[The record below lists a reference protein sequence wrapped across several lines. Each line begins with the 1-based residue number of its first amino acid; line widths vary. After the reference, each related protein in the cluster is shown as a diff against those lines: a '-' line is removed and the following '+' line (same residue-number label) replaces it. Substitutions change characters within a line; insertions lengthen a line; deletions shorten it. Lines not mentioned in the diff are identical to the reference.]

1 MANIKRYASN
11 LSHNITGTASMG
23 LNYPCDVMEVYPGDS
38 FKLQF
43 RNMTRFMPQIAPTTS
58 DVFVGLDVHEVPL
71 RQLAEKIGINWDDFL
86 TGGQNGDKMI
96 LAPTIT
102 IPETGYEPGS
112 LADWLGYPC
121 NYTDPDSNEKV
132 IVAAGQ
138 TFNAW
143 PVLAYMHIIDSNYLD
158 QNFVQH
164 LDFTKY
170 QEFLDGDYVF
180 NDAAGNPLGY
190 DLLVNGIFPKAW
202 SRDFLGK
209 SMPNTQRGPAINLP
223 IGDSAMLQPTTAPV
237 ETLGGFVVD
246 SNSFLLIPGLGSSL
260 SNLGVNGPMTYN
272 ITGATGSVD
281 FAELI
286 HAWNIPLSPSY
297 WIPSNQEVLIG
308 AVQVGDS
315 HWNVYLTL
323 TGVSSGTTRLE
334 RFVGTQG
341 NANVVVSDNFPT
353 QLSVSDKQ
361 VANLVGIGA
370 DLANATGI
378 SMIVFRT
385 YARMQRF
392 GEMLQKA
399 GARAVEYTL
408 AMFGVR
414 IPDSR
419 AQRPIFHGS
428 FRMPVIFSEVLQTS
442 QTSDTSPLAY
452 MAGHGIT
459 GGVNKP
465 IHVKILEHGLLIT
478 IMHIMPR
485 SQYQTYVPNYLLRMN
500 RNDIP
505 LPLFQHVG
513 DQPVLR
519 KQIFPNSSK
528 PDEAFGYVPK
538 YSELTS
544 IPSTLH
550 GHMKDTFLHWT
561 MARYYKDEPV
571 LSAKWRYETP
581 SNRSFSVP
589 DEAQT
594 VVQIGVEC
602 KARRAFVKNAEPGIH
617 IV

>member
-1 MANIKRYASN
+1 MANIKRYSSN

-23 LNYPCDVMEVYPGDS
+23 LNYPCDVIEVFPGDS

-43 RNMTRFMPQIAPTTS
+43 KNLTRFMPQIAPTTS
-58 DVFVGLDVHEVPL
+58 DVFVGLDLHEVPL
-71 RQLAEKIGINWDDFL
+71 RQLAEKIGINWDDYL

-96 LAPTIT
+96 PAPTIT

-112 LADWLGYPC
+112 LADWLNYPC
-121 NYTDPDSNEKV
+121 NYTDPDSGEKV
-132 IVAAGQ
+132 IVGAGQ
-138 TFNAW
+138 VYDAW

-170 QEFLDGDYVF
+170 QDFLDGTYEF
-180 NDAAGNPLGY
+180 CDAAGNPLGY
-190 DLLVNGIFPKAW
+190 DLLVNGLFPKAW

-209 SMPNTQRGPAINLP
+209 AMPNTQRGPTITLP
-223 IGDSAMLQPTTAPV
+223 IGDNAGLNPSVAPV
-237 ETLGGFVVD
+237 VTGGYVVVGNTTTVTVVGRLNALGLTIGKYHYDF
-246 SNSFLLIPGLGSSL
+246 NSGDVLPQGRTLLIYDGDSTMPWDVKVSVRFNGTTPVYEYLAMNGQWMSFSEDL
-260 SNLGVNGPMTYN
+260 SADITYN
-272 ITGATGSVD
+272 NGTLTVTAGSGSV
-281 FAELI
+281 
-286 HAWNIPLSPSY
+286 
-297 WIPSNQEVLIG
+297 
-308 AVQVGDS
+308 
-315 HWNVYLTL
+315 
-323 TGVSSGTTRLE
+323 
-334 RFVGTQG
+334 
-341 NANVVVSDNFPT
+341 
-353 QLSVSDKQ
+353 
-361 VANLVGIGA
+361 A
-370 DLANATGI
+370 DLSGVAADLVNATGI

-392 GEMLQKA
+392 GEVLQKA

-428 FRMPVIFSEVLQTS
+428 FRMPVVFSEVLQTS

-505 LPLFQHVG
+505 NPLFQHVG

-519 KQIFPNSSK
+519 KQIFPNSAH
-528 PDEAFGYVPK
+528 PDEYFGFVPK

>member
-1 MANIKRYASN
+1 MANVKRYASN

-38 FKLQF
+38 FRFQYKNL
-43 RNMTRFMPQIAPTTS
+43 TRFMPQIAPTTS
-58 DVFVGLDVHEVPL
+58 DVFVGLDMFEVPL

-96 LAPTIT
+96 QAPMIT
-102 IPETGYEPGS
+102 IPDEGYEPGS
-112 LADWLGYPC
+112 LADWLNYPC
-121 NYTDPDSNEKV
+121 NYTDPDSGEKV

-138 TFNAW
+138 KFNAW
-143 PVLAYMHIIDSNYLD
+143 AVLAYMHIIDCNYLD
-158 QNFVQH
+158 QNFIQH

-170 QEFLDGDYVF
+170 QEFLDGTYEF
-180 NDAAGNPLGY
+180 FDAAGNSLGY
-190 DLLVNGIFPKAW
+190 DLQVDGLFPKAW

-209 SMPNTQRGPAINLP
+209 AMPNTQRGPAITLP
-223 IGDSAMLQPTTAPV
+223 IGDVAGLTPAQAPIVSGSVSSASVSEPFYITNNFGIPLVTSGTSSDTSVNVIQFNVGDIISNGQVLWDKNIFGDYRAKASFV
-237 ETLGGFVVD
+237 IDNQSVSLLSETWDAAGKKPD
-246 SNSFLLIPGLGSSL
+246 SSISLDSSL
-260 SNLGVNGPMTYN
+260 YTIKSYGSYVDLSGV
-272 ITGATGSVD
+272 A
-281 FAELI
+281 
-286 HAWNIPLSPSY
+286 
-297 WIPSNQEVLIG
+297 
-308 AVQVGDS
+308 
-315 HWNVYLTL
+315 
-323 TGVSSGTTRLE
+323 
-334 RFVGTQG
+334 
-341 NANVVVSDNFPT
+341 
-353 QLSVSDKQ
+353 
-361 VANLVGIGA
+361 A

-392 GEMLQKA
+392 GEVLQKA

-428 FRMPVIFSEVLQTS
+428 FRMPVVFSEVLQTS

-505 LPLFQHVG
+505 NPLFQHVG

-519 KQIFPNSSK
+519 KQIFPNSAH
-528 PDEAFGYVPK
+528 PDEYFGFVPK

>member
-1 MANIKRYASN
+1 MSKTKRYASN

-23 LNYPCDVMEVYPGDS
+23 LNYPADVMEVYPGDS

-43 RNMTRFMPQIAPTTS
+43 KNLTRFMPQLAPTTS
-58 DVFVGLDVHEVPL
+58 DVFMGLDVHEVPL

-86 TGGQNGDKMI
+86 TGGQNGDKI
-96 LAPTIT
+96 IQAPMIT

-112 LADWLGYPC
+112 LADWLNYPC
-121 NYTDPDSNEKV
+121 NYIDPDSGKKV

-138 TFNAW
+138 KYNAW

-158 QNFVQH
+158 QNFVGH
-164 LDFTKY
+164 LDFSKY
-170 QEFLDGDYVF
+170 QEFLDGTYEF
-180 NDAAGNPLGY
+180 TDAAGNPLGY
-190 DLLVNGIFPKAW
+190 ELLVDGIFPKAW

-209 SMPNTQRGPAINLP
+209 AMPSTQRGPAINLP
-223 IGDSAMLQPTTAPV
+223 IGDSAFLEPTVAPV
-237 ETLGGFVVD
+237 FSGDWLRVEEFSALRLNVTINGETALFGFEFL
-246 SNSFLLIPGLGSSL
+246 SNSYFPQNNRARLTFISGSENLRSSSVYIYLNSDGTYKYQYGFGEGFLDFPFNESAFGSTITGTCDAVYTPKPVSFTSGSGTVADLSGIKADL
-260 SNLGVNGPMTYN
+260 SN
-272 ITGATGSVD
+272 A
-281 FAELI
+281 A
-286 HAWNIPLSPSY
+286 
-297 WIPSNQEVLIG
+297 
-308 AVQVGDS
+308 
-315 HWNVYLTL
+315 
-323 TGVSSGTTRLE
+323 
-334 RFVGTQG
+334 
-341 NANVVVSDNFPT
+341 
-353 QLSVSDKQ
+353 
-361 VANLVGIGA
+361 
-370 DLANATGI
+370 GI

-428 FRMPVIFSEVLQTS
+428 FRMPVVFSEVLQTS

-459 GGVNKP
+459 GGVNNP
-465 IHVKILEHGLLIT
+465 IHVKILEHGFLIT

-505 LPLFQHVG
+505 NPLFQHVG

-519 KQIFPNSSK
+519 KQVFPNSK
-528 PDEAFGYVPK
+528 NPDEYFGFVPK

-561 MARYYKDEPV
+561 MARFYKDEPV